1 MIRTSKHYE
10 LWEVTLD
17 NNTTFRAKMG
27 RNNRKYIETDH
38 MKVIKIDS
46 SSETR
51 DRNTRDKN

>member
-1 MIRTSKHYE
+1 MIRASKHYE

-17 NNTTFRAKMG
+17 NNTTFRAKIG
-27 RNNRKYIETDH
+27 RNNRKYIESDH

>member
-1 MIRTSKHYE
+1 MSC
-10 LWEVTLD
+10 
-17 NNTTFRAKMG
+17 G
-27 RNNRKYIETDH
+27 RLRSIIIQHFEPKWVGIIGIKYIETDR

>member
-1 MIRTSKHYE
+1 MIRALKHYE

-27 RNNRKYIETDH
+27 RNNRKYIETDR

-46 SSETR
+46 SSKTR